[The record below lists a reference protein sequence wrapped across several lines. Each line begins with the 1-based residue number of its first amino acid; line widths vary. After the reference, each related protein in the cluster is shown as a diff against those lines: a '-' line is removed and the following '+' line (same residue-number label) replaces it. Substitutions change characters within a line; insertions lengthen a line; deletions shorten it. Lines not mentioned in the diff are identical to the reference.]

1 MQPKL
6 KPSPSNTPNIE
17 LQARDLD
24 ILKGLFESRLA
35 TLAQLAELHFDGKK
49 EAAQNRVKKLK
60 DAGFLKERPRASV
73 GAPSIVH
80 LSRRGFDTLTERG
93 LLARYPRFIW
103 SNLEDR
109 AKVSP
114 ITLKHELNVMNIKAT
129 FARELR
135 GWDDLVLGDFCTW
148 PMLYEF
154 KAKTHDQDPEPIKIK
169 PDGFFSLRMPAAQH
183 LFFLEV
189 DRGSET
195 LDTVVRK
202 CFGYHEFFRTGGMA
216 RRFGK
221 SDPKDVPFRVI
232 VSVESEARRNN
243 VAEAL
248 LRMRNPLLRL
258 VWITTRAQI
267 EADPFA
273 PIYLTPLAYRQAVEG
288 SAHEIERVRPEE
300 LKQARKTRDGLV
312 AVRAAL
318 QALF

>member
-1 MQPKL
+1 
-6 KPSPSNTPNIE
+6 
-17 LQARDLD
+17 
-24 ILKGLFESRLA
+24 
-35 TLAQLAELHFDGKK
+35 
-49 EAAQNRVKKLK
+49 
-60 DAGFLKERPRASV
+60 
-73 GAPSIVH
+73 
-80 LSRRGFDTLTERG
+80 
-93 LLARYPRFIW
+93 
-103 SNLEDR
+103 
-109 AKVSP
+109 VSSS
-114 ITLKHELNVMNIKAT
+114 
-129 FARELR
+129 
-135 GWDDLVLGDFCTW
+135 
-148 PMLYEF
+148 
-154 KAKTHDQDPEPIKIK
+154 
-169 PDGFFSLRMPAAQH
+169 FS
-183 LFFLEV
+183 FLEV

-202 CFGYHEFFRTGGMA
+202 CFGYQEFFRTGGMA

-300 LKQARKTRDGLV
+300 LKQARKTRDTHI
-312 AVRAAL
+312 AAKALL
-318 QALF
+318 QSLF